1 MRSFIGLFF
10 SVAFVLS
17 NMAIA
22 QAQDLGC
29 SSHVSLN
36 GGTIEVEADASGDDT
51 ENIQCAL
58 DAATDGGY
66 RDVLL
71 TSPEYSIGAIAAT
84 GFVGDLRHPR
94 PLHLHPLLLLRAE
107 ASQEVPIRWTAND
120 RKWCHGR

>member
-1 MRSFIGLFF
+1 MQGFMGRLF
-10 SVAFVLS
+10 SVMLLLGNIAV
-17 NMAIA
+17 A

-71 TSPEYSIGAIAAT
+71 TLSRVQHWGYRCYRFRWRSA
-84 GFVGDLRHPR
+84 R
-94 PLHLHPLLLLRAE
+94 P
-107 ASQEVPIRWTAND
+107 
-120 RKWCHGR
+120 K

>member
-1 MRSFIGLFF
+1 MHNFMGRVF
-10 SVAFVLS
+10 SVAFLLS
-17 NMAIA
+17 SIAVA

-71 TSPEYSIGAIAAT
+71 TSPDYSIGAIAAT
-84 GFVGDLRHPR
+84 GFVGDLRGR
-94 PLHLHPLLLLRAE
+94 SKKNTTVA
-107 ASQEVPIRWTAND
+107 ASV
-120 RKWCHGR
+120 

>member
-1 MRSFIGLFF
+1 MHKFMGRFF
-10 SVAFVLS
+10 SVAFLLS
-17 NMAIA
+17 SIAVA

-66 RDVLL
+66 RDV
-71 TSPEYSIGAIAAT
+71 
-84 GFVGDLRHPR
+84 F
-94 PLHLHPLLLLRAE
+94 
-107 ASQEVPIRWTAND
+107 
-120 RKWCHGR
+120 